1 MSKSRTADIRHILLG
16 GPSTSY
22 ELCASLGMTPR
33 NVNVGLWILRH
44 GGQVKSE
51 VKVEHRNWKR
61 GKRRLKLFELTYLG
75 RMMALEALGD
85 KRK

>member
-1 MSKSRTADIRHILLG
+1 MTKSRTADIRHILLG

-22 ELCASLGMTPR
+22 ELSNALNMTPR
-33 NVNVGLWILRH
+33 NVNVGLLLLRQR
-44 GGQVKSE
+44 GQVKSE
-51 VKVEHRNWKR
+51 VKVEHRDWKR